1 MKLSLARC
9 AFACLVLLP
18 VAGCNRERN
27 ESIRLMN
34 KGLAQYRA
42 QHLTE
47 AATLLGEASRLDPSN
62 DRALLY
68 LGMIQYQRFSDLP
81 AAEKNLRRAV
91 ELKPANWEGH
101 YHLGAVLYRKGEW
114 KAAASAFE
122 ESLKARPDH
131 AESHL
136 RLGYSME
143 KMEKFDRAQEAYHEA
158 IRANPRLPEAYNAL
172 GNLYRRFEKYSQAAQ
187 VLKNAVENNPGYAAN
202 YQDLGLVYQE
212 QKRFEDAVAQLEKAH
227 TLEPGNATILFNLGM
242 TYLAS
247 GNPMK
252 SLENL
257 RTYVSRMASND
268 DPVRVQTARDIIMRL
283 EAGKAQ

>member
-1 MKLSLARC
+1 MKLLLTRCVLAC
-9 AFACLVLLP
+9 FALL
-18 VAGCNRERN
+18 ALLGCNRERN

-34 KGLAQYRA
+34 QGLAQYRA
-42 QHLTE
+42 QRLSEAVGLLNE
-47 AATLLGEASRLDPSN
+47 AARLDPSN
-62 DRALLY
+62 DRAFLF

-91 ELKPANWEGH
+91 ELKPAYWESQ

-122 ESLKARPDH
+122 ESLKAKPDH

-143 KMEKFDRAQEAYHEA
+143 KVEKFDRAQEAYHEA

-212 QKRFEDAVAQLEKAH
+212 QKRFDDAAAQLEKAH
-227 TLEPGNATILFNLGM
+227 TLDPGNVTVLFNLGM
-242 TYLAS
+242 TYLSA
-247 GNPMK
+247 GNPVK

-257 RTYVSRMASND
+257 RLYVSRRGGDA
-268 DPVRVQTARDIIMRL
+268 DPVRVQTAQDIIMRL
-283 EAGKAQ
+283 EAGKTE